1 MSAPC
6 PILGFV
12 VVAALRATTAGSQR
26 DAMVDELVATLE
38 ENGLV
43 MGGGGDRVLQYEIS
57 RDGAQAAD
65 ADRLLILAWAA
76 RWTRVATIT
85 VSELVDLNH
94 AA

>member
-12 VVAALRATTAGSQR
+12 VVAVRHADTSDSQH
-26 DAMVDELVATLE
+26 DAMVNDLVDTLE
-38 ENGLV
+38 ANGLM
-43 MGGGGDRVLQYEIS
+43 MGRSGDRVLDLAIRRE
-57 RDGAQAAD
+57 GTQATD
-65 ADRLLILAWAA
+65 ADRQLVVAWAA
-76 RWTRVATIT
+76 RWTGVATIT